1 MYTKTYHACRLVQ
14 ILMALL
20 QNKRT
25 EGMTHLCSM
34 FYDVACD

>member
-1 MYTKTYHACRLVQ
+1 MYAKTYHMCRLVQ

-20 QNKRT
+20 QNKRI
-25 EGMTHLCSM
+25 EGVTHPCSM